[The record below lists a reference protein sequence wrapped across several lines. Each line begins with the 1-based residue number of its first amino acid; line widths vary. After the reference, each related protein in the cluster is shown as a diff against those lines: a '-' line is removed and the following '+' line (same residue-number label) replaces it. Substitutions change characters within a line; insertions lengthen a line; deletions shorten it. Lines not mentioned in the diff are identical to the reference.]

1 MSAKAVSYKIGMI
14 KPNETNLRVIYFR
27 EKLVAFIVLK
37 QLKTS
42 AVVVVGVCAMCG
54 GAWLGCATPV
64 L

>member
-1 MSAKAVSYKIGMI
+1 MI